1 MTEIYRLLIQ
11 VCKRIKIKPKSFMAI
26 HHRFTLDGINTASF
40 LFHEKLIEFRVDQ
53 LDFTDGF
60 AGVLSVIN
68 DHVLFIEDSG
78 DGTGCV
84 LLGHW

>member
-11 VCKRIKIKPKSFMAI
+11 VCKRIKIKPKSFMAVD
-26 HHRFTLDGINTASF
+26 HRFALDGINTTA
-40 LFHEKLIEFRVDQ
+40 LLLHEKFVELGVDQ
-53 LDFTDGF
+53 LDFANGF

-78 DGTGCV
+78 HGTGSV